1 MIYQKKNTTVFLFQ
15 VVSLRETERKLQLRA
30 EELGMRVTEQENII
44 RELELAL
51 EHLML
56 QCDRRLTL
64 QQKEH
69 EQKMQ
74 LILLHCKGIYL
85 WRHLVNYCRKY
96 SRVLEST
103 VESRLTNGSTYVL
116 FDVCTSPAA
125 KFHFDLWPEN

>member
-1 MIYQKKNTTVFLFQ
+1 MIYQKSTELFLFQ

-44 RELELAL
+44 RELESAL

-74 LILLHCKGIYL
+74 LILLHCKGISL
-85 WRHLVNYCRKY
+85 WQHLVSYCRKY
-96 SRVLEST
+96 SRILKVYAIT
-103 VESRLTNGSTYVL
+103 TKIFIQHLT
-116 FDVCTSPAA
+116 
-125 KFHFDLWPEN
+125 ENIFIMVKYNI